1 MIHPHT
7 NSHFLS
13 LAMTFFSISLSL
25 VAQLFHIH
33 STLHLS
39 PSISAHTP
47 SAHTS
52 STSVISSSLPTQKS
66 CFATTRSQQQKAQTC
81 PSRQTYSPSLFHT
94 VFPSPWLIHTPHNKL
109 SIPGYHRG
117 IEPLLFLPH
126 TLSFPA
132 APPSTHLAPST

>member
-1 MIHPHT
+1 M
-7 NSHFLS
+7 NSHFLF
-13 LAMTFFSISLSL
+13 LAMTFFSILLSL

-33 STLHLS
+33 STLHPS

-66 CFATTRSQQQKAQTC
+66 CFAITRSQQQKAQTC
-81 PSRQTYSPSLFHT
+81 PLRQTYSPSLFHT

-109 SIPGYHRG
+109 SIPGYRRG